1 MIARRVSVLV
11 AGVVLLA
18 ATQAGGAVV
27 TGQYAGTSQAKVITK
42 YGQLEPA
49 VQKGTVA
56 FRVATDRG
64 TGFKLR
70 KQRAQC
76 PGTPGAVVVDVTHAT
91 DYPTVSKAPDL
102 RPGQREGQGD
112 LEVHGE
118 RHRAV
123 RGPMPH
129 HRDLRGQGALTLHA
143 TPSLGVADG
152 ARG

>member
-1 MIARRVSVLV
+1 MIARGVLVVV

-42 YGQLEPA
+42 YGQLEPE

-56 FRVATDRG
+56 FRVATDRV

-76 PGTPGAVVVDVTHAT
+76 PGTPGAVVVDVTSAT
-91 DYPTVSKAPDL
+91 
-102 RPGQREGQGD
+102 
-112 LEVHGE
+112 
-118 RHRAV
+118 
-123 RGPMPH
+123 MP
-129 HRDLRGQGALTLHA
+129 L
-143 TPSLGVADG
+143 SG
-152 ARG
+152 ARVATGTFTHPIFGPVNVRVKVTSKSTASGSVRFAAQCHTTATFAAKAR

>member
-1 MIARRVSVLV
+1 MIARGVSVV
-11 AGVVLLA
+11 AAGVVLLA

-56 FRVATDRG
+56 FRVATDRV

-76 PGTPGAVVVDVTHAT
+76 PGTPGAVVVDVTIAT
-91 DYPTVSKAPDL
+91 MPLSSAGVAIT
-102 RPGQREGQGD
+102 
-112 LEVHGE
+112 LEPIGCVD
-118 RHRAV
+118 R
-123 RGPMPH
+123 
-129 HRDLRGQGALTLHA
+129 QGALTLHA
-143 TPSLGVADG
+143 IPSLGVAGG

>member
-1 MIARRVSVLV
+1 MIARRVSVVV

-56 FRVATDRG
+56 FRVAADRV

-76 PGTPGAVVVDVTHAT
+76 PGTPGAVIAT
-91 DYPTVSKAPDL
+91 
-102 RPGQREGQGD
+102 
-112 LEVHGE
+112 
-118 RHRAV
+118 
-123 RGPMPH
+123 MP
-129 HRDLRGQGALTLHA
+129 LSGA
-143 TPSLGVADG
+143 GVATG
-152 ARG
+152 TFTHPIFGPVNVRVKVTSKSTASGTVRFAAQCHTTATFAAKAR